1 MQRRLAAILAADIV
15 GYSRL
20 MGADEQKTL
29 SELQDMRSSII
40 APVSA
45 VHDGKVVKFMGDG
58 WLIEFDSAVN
68 AVNCAMNIQD
78 KLVDHPSFRL
88 RMGIHAGDVIHQ
100 NDDVF
105 GDAVNVAA
113 RLEARATPSGIL
125 ISDAAYASLD
135 GTLTPSFDDGGE
147 IELKNIVRPV
157 RVWSRVLNATST
169 SAPTPAPAISQ
180 AGIPR
185 LTLTPVACSD
195 TRPELQELA
204 DGLTGDL
211 DTYLGTLQW
220 IEAGA
225 TGQQST
231 ISAYN
236 LRATLRT
243 RQDRLRLEARLT
255 NPEGQQIW
263 AEKFDGDLGDSF
275 DWQDETVEKITSQ
288 IVGLLLEIEMHRL
301 SAIPDDELTAEQ
313 AFLQGLMTNIDVSE
327 NNFQNSI
334 RYQLK
339 AIDLEPQFSEAYG
352 ELIAVG
358 LSATTMGF
366 PSLAP
371 LLKNLPIWAEA
382 ARQVPNK
389 TPLLELSLA
398 LESFFR
404 DRDVLA
410 LRNTVAVALRRA
422 PFNLRLLIF
431 SGWSY
436 VWMGEGH
443 LALECFAK
451 FRRLGRFHP
460 YNLIC
465 DGGAATAD
473 LLMGNDEAAI
483 HAAQSGLKV
492 STSYV
497 TLYRV
502 LAAAH
507 ALQGDMD
514 QAQDAMQHV
523 MELSPHESLKN
534 WSARSYYGMLMIETR
549 YYRGLELAGMPPGR

>member
-29 SELQDMRSSII
+29 ADLHAMSASVI
-40 APVSA
+40 APVCA
-45 VHDGKVVKFMGDG
+45 VHDGKIVKFMGDG
-58 WLIEFDSAVN
+58 WLIEFDSAAN
-68 AVNCAMNIQD
+68 AVNCAMTMQD
-78 KLVDHPSFRL
+78 KLADHPCFRL
-88 RMGIHAGDVIHQ
+88 RMGIHAGDVIHL

-105 GDAVNVAA
+105 GDAVNIAA
-113 RLEARATPSGIL
+113 RLESLANPGGVL

-147 IELKNIVRPV
+147 RELRNIVRPV
-157 RVWSRVLNATST
+157 RVWSRVLDATIT
-169 SAPTPAPAISQ
+169 PTPAAAKSRSE

-195 TRPELQELA
+195 TRPEVQELA

-211 DTYLGTLQW
+211 DTYLGALQW

-225 TGQQST
+225 SGQQPT
-231 ISAYN
+231 IATYR

-243 RQDRLRLEARLT
+243 RRDHLRLEARLT
-255 NPEGQQIW
+255 NPQGQQIW
-263 AEKFDGDLGDSF
+263 AQKFDGDLSHSF
-275 DWQDETVEKITSQ
+275 DWQDDTVEKITSHV
-288 IVGLLLEIEMHRL
+288 VGLLLEIETHRL
-301 SAIPDDELTAEQ
+301 SAIPDDQLSAEQ
-313 AFLQGLMTNIDVSE
+313 AFLRGLMANLDVSE
-327 NNFQNSI
+327 NSFAGAI
-334 RYQLK
+334 HYQLK
-339 AIDLEPQFSEAYG
+339 AIARAPLFSEAHG

-358 LSATTMGF
+358 LSATTMGY

-371 LLKNLPIWAEA
+371 VLKNLPAWAET
-382 ARQVPNK
+382 ARKIPDK

-398 LESFFR
+398 LGTYLRER
-404 DRDVLA
+404 NVPV
-410 LRNTVAVALRRA
+410 LRNTVAAALRRA
-422 PFNLRLLIF
+422 PFNLRLLVF

-436 VWMGEGH
+436 VWMGEGR

-460 YNLIC
+460 YTVVC
-465 DGGAATAD
+465 DGGVATAN
-473 LLMGNDEAAI
+473 LLMGNDAAAI
-483 HAAQSGLKV
+483 DAARSGLKV
-492 STSYV
+492 TSRYE

-514 QAQDAMQHV
+514 QAAQALKHV
-523 MELSPHESLKN
+523 MAASPHESLKN
-534 WSARSYYGMLMIETR
+534 WSARSYYGMPTTETR
-549 YYRGLELAGMPPGR
+549 YYRGLELAGMPPD